1 GQLDNKE
8 SEYKKFQ
15 ANDDG
20 LKNYAIP
27 SDLTS
32 IEKMDPDQAVKTRKF
47 ACEGMGPRVKINGTQ
62 IDADRIDEE
71 LKINDTEIWEINNE
85 SGMGMMGEMIHP
97 FHAHGAQFQVLDRDG
112 NPPPANE
119 TGWKDTV
126 LVHPDEKVR
135 VIATFK

>member
-1 GQLDNKE
+1 M
-8 SEYKKFQ
+8 KFK
-15 ANDDG
+15 ANDDDP
-20 LKNYAIP
+20 KDYTFP

-32 IEKMDPDQAVKTRKF
+32 IETMDPDQEVKTRKS
-47 ACEGMGPRVKINGTQ
+47 AYKALGPRVNINRKQ
-62 IDADRIDEE
+62 FDADRNDEE

-135 VIATFK
+135 VI